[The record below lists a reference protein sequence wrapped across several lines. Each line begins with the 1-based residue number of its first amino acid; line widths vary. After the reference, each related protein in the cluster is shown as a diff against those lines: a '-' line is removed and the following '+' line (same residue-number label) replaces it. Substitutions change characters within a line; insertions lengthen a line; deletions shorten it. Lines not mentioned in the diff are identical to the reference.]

1 MSRGLRQ
8 RERGNEKNGEE
19 GKDEV
24 KRGKKLV
31 DARLMV
37 VEIQRRKGGQG
48 EGMWRKEKR
57 REEEEH
63 QAPTPTLVGNPT
75 AWGIAAVG
83 RSGDVVRRGG
93 DGGGT
98 FQAPAVE
105 VRR

>member
-1 MSRGLRQ
+1 VRKRETMSRGLRQ

-48 EGMWRKEKR
+48 EGM
-57 REEEEH
+57 
-63 QAPTPTLVGNPT
+63 
-75 AWGIAAVG
+75 
-83 RSGDVVRRGG
+83 
-93 DGGGT
+93 
-98 FQAPAVE
+98 
-105 VRR
+105 